1 VRGANTCA
9 QIDAAH
15 GSILDA
21 LFCVAHAAMHGKDC
35 AVCKRPVE
43 LRDEKVVI
51 KPATLRAYCSP
62 ACAHA
67 HERHDPQPTLQR
79 EVRRRQLL
87 FSARVG
93 LQVAVALPFLLLT
106 SGGHSALSWQPPPP
120 PPEDA
125 AAEQQLLRDIAGD
138 VWIHPLDGPVR
149 RMPISDG
156 RVFGA
161 ERPGERPV
169 ECRSGHC
176 GVDIGG
182 EVFGEPVHV
191 AHDGVIDR
199 VQRGPNED
207 HGGLYVRI
215 AHRDGQVFTQYFHLA
230 AIPRRIV
237 PGLAVKAG
245 EVVGL
250 VGESGVKHS
259 KAHLHFTLSVKPSGA
274 AKEQYIDPEPLIAL
288 WPLRMPSGNSVG
300 FDTGAAP
307 GIPRG
312 AGNRRTK
319 KLVARAKTLPHLP
332 SPPVTSDSDSD

>member
-1 VRGANTCA
+1 MNRAEA
-9 QIDAAH
+9 
-15 GSILDA
+15 
-21 LFCVAHAAMHGKDC
+21 HGKDC
-35 AVCKRPVE
+35 AVCRRPVE
-43 LRDEKVVI
+43 IRDQRVLI
-51 KPATLRAYCSP
+51 KSGTLHAFCSP
-62 ACAHA
+62 QCASTHA
-67 HERHDPQPTLQR
+67 LEDPQRTLQR
-79 EVRRRQLL
+79 ERRRRRLL
-87 FSARVG
+87 VAARAGYYV
-93 LQVAVALPFLLLT
+93 LLVSPFVLLT
-106 SGGHSALSWQPPPP
+106 SGGHSEQSWRPPPVVAHSE
-120 PPEDA
+120 EDNGR
-125 AAEQQLLRDIAGD
+125 AAEQELLHEIASD

-149 RMPISDG
+149 RMPISDS

-161 ERPGERPV
+161 ERPGERPA

-182 EVFGEPVHV
+182 EVFGEPVHA

-215 AHRDGQVFTQYFHLA
+215 AHRDGKVFTQYFHLA

-259 KAHLHFTLSVKPSGA
+259 KAHLHFTLSVKPSSTM
-274 AKEQYIDPEPLIAL
+274 KEQYIDPESLIAI
-288 WPLRMPSGNSVG
+288 WPLRVPGKATVGGLDPS
-300 FDTGAAP
+300 APP

-312 AGNRRTK
+312 PGQWRK
-319 KLVARAKTLPHLP
+319 KQRLAARPHELPRP
-332 SPPVTSDSDSD
+332 PAERASPDDTD